1 MSGSHIDSVKNG
13 GRFDGLVGSI
23 GALEA
28 VRVMVEEGYQPKNS
42 IDIVFFAE
50 EEGSNFQVPVMG
62 SKLLTGKLTVD
73 DIKEIKNEAGITALR
88 YD

>member
-1 MSGSHIDSVKNG
+1 MTAI
-13 GRFDGLVGSI
+13 VGSI

-73 DIKEIKNEAGITALR
+73 DIKEIRKRSRHYRLR